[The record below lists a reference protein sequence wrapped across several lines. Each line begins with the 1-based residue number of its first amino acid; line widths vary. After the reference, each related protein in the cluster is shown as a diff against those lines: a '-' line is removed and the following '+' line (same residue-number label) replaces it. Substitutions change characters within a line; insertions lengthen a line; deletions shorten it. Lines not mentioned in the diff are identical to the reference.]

1 MANVD
6 NRPRE
11 DGGNSGSAVVD
22 DKFDAAEPAPW
33 LKYADEAYSASTSF
47 MDTSLIKRWER
58 NTDLFRS
65 KHPKGSKYHSEQ
77 YRKRSKIFRPKIRST
92 IRRHEA
98 AAAVAYFSTQDATT
112 ISPEN
117 EFDPKAIVTARIHQ
131 GLLNYRLEHDIP
143 WFKILIAAYQESM
156 VVGTVISC
164 QEWVYK
170 TRTVKRRMGV
180 IDAGTGQPMM
190 KDDGI
195 TPETMEYD
203 HKEIVKDHPRIRL
216 VPLENIRIDPSASWD
231 DPINSS
237 PYLIELI
244 PMYVMDIK
252 ARMRDGNK
260 DEEPWI
266 EHDDSVIMGAINND
280 YDSLRRAREG
290 RERTDSTDRPNSL
303 REYDIVWVHRNIIA
317 HEGEDYV
324 YYTLGTQELLSEPK
338 PLAEHFHHGIRPYT
352 YGNSMIEAHR
362 IFPTG
367 LPELGEGLQTEAND
381 IANQRLDNVKLV
393 LNRRYFAKRGSR
405 VDFRSLMRN
414 VPGSVTLMD
423 DINSDLKSESMQDV
437 TSSSYQEQDRISLD
451 FDEVTGGFSSGS
463 VQSNRALNET
473 VGGMD
478 MLKSDSNQV
487 GDYQIRTFTET
498 WVEATLKQVVLLE
511 QAYESDETVLE
522 MVANKQRLAKKFGI
536 NKISDLMLQGRMN
549 VRVNVGFGA
558 TNPEK
563 RIQKLALALNTTQTF
578 LPHMAQRL
586 KSEDIV
592 DEVFGAVGLDGG
604 RFYEGLGDDD
614 YDKQF
619 EQLQQTVQQL
629 QQALESKQLEQETR
643 KLIQQMADQ
652 ARMQIAQMQE
662 ATKVNVAEMR
672 MQIEYV
678 EKQLMSEQNEIKRG
692 QLSLQRD
699 SLIEQI
705 KIERL
710 RLLQDERN
718 HLEGAKGDQTVGND
732 KSDVHGKN
740 SMRGGG
746 GASQVAK
753 NNEYGNIQGAE
764 G

>member
-1 MANVD
+1 MPGVD
-6 NRPRE
+6 NRPR
-11 DGGNSGSAVVD
+11 GNETSSGSGTVSDNATIEG
-22 DKFDAAEPAPW
+22 DADW
-33 LKYADEAYSASTSF
+33 LKYAKEAYLASTTF
-47 MDTSLIKRWER
+47 TDTSLIKRWER

-77 YRKRSKIFRPKIRST
+77 YKKRSKIFRPKIRST

-117 EFDPKAIVTARIHQ
+117 EFDDRAVVTSKIHQ
-131 GLLNYRLEHDIP
+131 NLLNYRLEHDIP
-143 WFKILIAAYQESM
+143 WFKILIGAYQEAM
-156 VVGTVISC
+156 VVGTVVSC

-180 IDAGTGQPMM
+180 IDAETGQPMYNE
-190 KDDGI
+190 DGA
-195 TPETMEYD
+195 PETMEYSK
-203 HKEIVKDHPRIRL
+203 KEIVKDYPNIRL
-216 VPLENIRIDPSASWD
+216 VPLENIRIDPSADWA

-237 PYLIELI
+237 PYIIELI
-244 PMYVMDIK
+244 PMYVMDVK
-252 ARMRDGNK
+252 SRMKDGNK
-260 DEEPWI
+260 NEEPWI
-266 EHDDSVIMGAINND
+266 THNDNVIISAIGND

-290 RERTDSTDRPNSL
+290 RERTDTKDRPNYL

-352 YGNSMIEAHR
+352 YGNSIIEAHR
-362 IFPTG
+362 IFPSG
-367 LPELGEGLQTEAND
+367 IPEIAEGLQVEAND

-393 LNRRYFAKRGSR
+393 LNRRYFAKRGAR

-423 DINSDLKSESMQDV
+423 DINSDLKSETMQDV
-437 TSSSYQEQDRISLD
+437 TASSYQEQDRISLD
-451 FDEVTGGFSSGS
+451 LDEVTGGFSSAS
-463 VQSNRALNET
+463 VQSNRNLNET
-473 VGGMD
+473 VGGMN
-478 MLKSDSNQV
+478 MLQQDSNQV
-487 GDYQIRTFTET
+487 GDYQIRTFNET

-511 QAYESDETVLE
+511 QAYETDEEILGI
-522 MVANKQRLAKKFGI
+522 VADKAKLAKKYGI
-536 NKISDLMLQGRMN
+536 KQITDIMLQGRMN

-563 RIQKLALALNTTQTF
+563 RIQKLALSLNTVQTF

-586 KSEDIV
+586 KGEEIV

-604 RFYEGLGDDD
+604 RFYEGLGDED

-619 EQLQQTVQQL
+619 EQMQAQLQKL
-629 QQALESKQLEQETR
+629 QQALESKQMEQETR
-643 KLIQQMADQ
+643 KLIQQMADET
-652 ARMQIAQMQE
+652 RFKIAQLQE
-662 ATKVNVAEMR
+662 TTKANVAQMN
-672 MQIEYV
+672 MKLEYIDR
-678 EKQLMSEQNEIKRG
+678 QLMSEQNEIKRG
-692 QLSLQRD
+692 QLNLQKQ

-710 RLLQDERN
+710 RLLQDERD
-718 HLEGAKGDQTVGND
+718 HLEGAKVDQTEGKDN
-732 KSDVHGKN
+732 SDVKGEN
-740 SMRGGG
+740 SMRGNSKP
-746 GASQVAK
+746 SQVAA
-753 NNEYGNIQGAE
+753 NNQYGNIPGAE